1 MDKPWS
7 ATTRTI
13 VGLLLFVFSLV
24 LIYISRSVLPM
35 MIIAALIAFLVR
47 PLIVHMIERWKF
59 PRTAAVAIAYLL
71 VALLIFGP
79 GSIPK
84 VASQLGKAVRAF
96 RKITT
101 DLSKDFAKALDA
113 EDKAG
118 KTTTKKEVTTTPK
131 SESVGDIAKQAVK
144 DKATKTLDKFLGDSE
159 EEGG

>member
-1 MDKPWS
+1 MNILDMG
-7 ATTRTI
+7 I
-13 VGLLLFVFSLV
+13 LEIGVV
-24 LIYISRSVLPM
+24 
-35 MIIAALIAFLVR
+35 
-47 PLIVHMIERWKF
+47 
-59 PRTAAVAIAYLL
+59 LL

-113 EDKAG
+113 EEKET
-118 KTTTKKEVTTTPK
+118 KTATKKEATTAPK
-131 SESVGDIAKQAVK
+131 IKSVGDMAKQAVK

-159 EEGG
+159 EEIG